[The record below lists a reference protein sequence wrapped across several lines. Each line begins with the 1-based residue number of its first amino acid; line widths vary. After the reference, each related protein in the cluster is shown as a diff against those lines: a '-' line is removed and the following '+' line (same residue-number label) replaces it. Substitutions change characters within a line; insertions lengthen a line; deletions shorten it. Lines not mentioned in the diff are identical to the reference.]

1 MSTVED
7 FIPVFDEGWRQT
19 GGLDGFLAFFAPHLD
34 PDIRLSGPLT
44 PGCRGLAQFTEFF
57 TLLFGVIPDLHGA
70 VKRSQALD
78 QERAYVWLQLQ
89 GTIGGRPVTFDL
101 RDRLLVR
108 DGKLLERAAKG
119 LPLGFAIAILR
130 TPRAWRRA
138 ARLLLRTGWAAPP
151 SPR

>member
-1 MSTVED
+1 MTTVED
-7 FIPVFDEGWRQT
+7 FIPVFDDGWRQS
-19 GGLDGFLAFFAPHLD
+19 GGLDRFLAFFTPHLD

-44 PGCRGLAQFTEFF
+44 PDCHGLGQFTEFF
-57 TLLFGVIPDLHGA
+57 TLLFGVIPDLHGR
-70 VKRSQALD
+70 VQRSQVLD
-78 QERAYVWLQLQ
+78 SEHAYVWLQLR
-89 GTIGGRPVTFDL
+89 GTIGRRAVTFEL

-108 DGKLLERAAKG
+108 DGKLLERAATG
-119 LPLGFAIAILR
+119 LPLGFAIAILL